1 MNGDFSTFDEG
12 LAWGTPEL
20 FGAEPSWFS
29 EPDVS
34 GLSSDIPAN
43 WYQGEPE
50 VMQAGPRVENAQFFQ
65 AVSDSPSPSMN
76 PKSSSNVDYMNA
88 GANLLRS
95 AGQVVSPILGTEGII
110 YQKQAGAVVSAATQP
125 SMASLGN
132 LLSSFLSPAKKQTGL
147 NLSTPI
153 VTGAKAA
160 AVEGSSWLLIL
171 GAGAILF
178 LLIYKG

>member
-12 LAWGTPEL
+12 LGWGTPEL

-29 EPDVS
+29 EPDLS
-34 GLSSDIPAN
+34 GLSSDVSPN

-50 VMQAGPRVENAQFFQ
+50 VIQAGPRVENAQFFQ
-65 AVSDSPSPSMN
+65 AVSDSPSSTMN

-88 GANLLRS
+88 GANLIRA
-95 AGQVVSPILGTEGII
+95 AGQVVSPVLGTEGII
-110 YQKQAGAVVSAATQP
+110 YQRQAGAVVSAATTP
-125 SMASLGN
+125 SAASLGN

-147 NLSTPI
+147 GLTTPI
-153 VTGAKAA
+153 VTGTKAA
-160 AVEGSSWLLIL
+160 QITGSIWPLLI

-178 LLIYKG
+178 LVMKR